1 MALKDPFHNYFYGKP
16 EREDFTEKDLP
27 ANRVQL
33 FREVL
38 RVRRGSMVGLNL
50 LYLLIWLPAALWTL
64 LNVLQLASIEAEAL
78 SSLVLSYLVVLFP
91 LIAIT
96 GPFNAGVSF
105 VMRNWARDEH
115 SFPLLDFKKAMRENW
130 RQALAMSV
138 ISGALPVLCFVGV
151 YFYGSMARQSAL
163 FYLPAALVLLAALLW
178 TLSAQLMPTLIVTYR
193 LSFSQVVKNA
203 CILTLASLPRAVC
216 AKLATLAVPI
226 LLLLL
231 AWLAPGAL
239 SWAGAVAV
247 ALYFIILLSFNK
259 LIAASYANAVC
270 ERYLNPQIEGAPVN
284 IGLRPKDEEI
294 DK

>member
-1 MALKDPFHNYFYGKP
+1 MALKDLFHNYFYGKP
-16 EREDFTEKDLP
+16 EKADFTEKDLP
-27 ANRVQL
+27 ANRAQL

-50 LYLLIWLPAALWTL
+50 LYLLIWLPAALWTF
-64 LNVLQLASIEAEAL
+64 LNVLQLSSIEVEAL
-78 SSLVLSYLVVLFP
+78 SSLALSYLVVLFP

-115 SFPLLDFKKAMRENW
+115 SFPFLDFKKAMRENW
-130 RQALAMSV
+130 KQALAMST
-138 ISGALPVLCFVGV
+138 ISGALPALCFVGV
-151 YFYGSMARQSAL
+151 YFYGSMARQSML

-193 LSFSQVVKNA
+193 LKFSQAVKNA

-216 AKLATLAVPI
+216 AKLATLALPI
-226 LLLLL
+226 LLLAL

-239 SWAGAVAV
+239 SWAGAIAV
-247 ALYFIILLSFNK
+247 ALYCIILLSFNK
-259 LIAASYANAVC
+259 LIVASYANAVC
-270 ERYLNPQIEGAPVN
+270 EQYLNPKIEGAPVN
-284 IGLRPKDEEI
+284 IGLRPKDEEN
-294 DK
+294 K